1 MGTESSRSTTTQGLE
16 PDERTR
22 VQESFVAG
30 RTPVVVATTA
40 FGMGIDK
47 ANVRL
52 VALANLPDSL
62 ESYVQMV
69 GRAGRD
75 GRPSDT
81 VLLAGDADAT
91 ALRRFALGDVP
102 TPEILRR
109 VYRAVREAGG
119 TVTPNTL
126 EDAVGGTHDPRVLV
140 GMLEQAGLV
149 RRGYDAGRAM
159 RIELLPVDAGAGAA
173 VDTLLDRYERAAAA
187 RVERIIEF
195 AQATRCRHL
204 QVAEHF
210 GETLEGPCGACDVCA
225 PRATSGGAATP
236 SPARPLPDDPAPVIF
251 DAVAALTWPLGRRSL
266 VAMLRG
272 SVKAPPS
279 ARRSPAFGALAA
291 ASESEVTRWVRALEA
306 AGALVEVESDGF
318 KVLHARPGVTLPS
331 FRLAATCTGGRHA
344 RRRAARPGGR
354 SGRGRTVSRPT
365 SSSTTQHSR
374 SWPPASRARRQSSPA
389 SRASA
394 PRSSPA
400 TASSCS
406 TSSRD
411 R

>member
-1 MGTESSRSTTTQGLE
+1 YHAGLE

-75 GRPSDT
+75 GHPSDT

-102 TPEILRR
+102 TPDILRR
-109 VYRAVREAGG
+109 VYRAAREAGG
-119 TVTPNTL
+119 TVTPDRL
-126 EDAVGGTHDPRVLV
+126 EEAVGGTHDPRVLV

-159 RIELLPVDAGAGAA
+159 RIELLPADAGAGAA

-195 AQATRCRHL
+195 AEANRCRHL

-210 GETLEGPCGACDVCA
+210 GETLEGPCGACDVC
-225 PRATSGGAATP
+225 
-236 SPARPLPDDPAPVIF
+236 
-251 DAVAALTWPLGRRSL
+251 AALTWPLGRRSL

-279 ARRSPAFGALAA
+279 ARRSPAFGTLAA
-291 ASESEVTRWVRALEA
+291 ASESEVTRWVRALGA

-318 KVLHARPGVTLPS
+318 TVLHARPGATLPS
-331 FRLAATCTGGRHA
+331 FRIAASVPADAHA
-344 RRRAARPGGR
+344 AGTLVAELKAW
-354 SGRGRTVSRPT
+354 RTL
-365 SSSTTQHSR
+365 
-374 SWPPASRARRQSSPA
+374 RARQDGVPA
-389 SRASA
+389 YVVLHD
-394 PRSSPA
+394 A
-400 TASSCS
+400 T
-406 TSSRD
+406 
-411 R
+411 